1 MGAVREA
8 SSSTTAAIGEL
19 GAKSDQISGIVETI
33 TAIAAQTNL
42 LALNAAIEAARAGE
56 QGRGFAVVAEEVRKL
71 AEESRAAAGSIA
83 ALIGAIQADTR
94 HTIDVVEDGARR
106 TADSAATVERAR
118 EAFEAIG
125 AAVEQMALRTTD
137 IAAAVPPGR
146 RRLEPR
152 SDRHRRGRLGRR
164 ADVGLDRRGL
174 GQHPADERGR
184 AADRRRGPGALR
196 PRRRAR
202 GARRALHALGSVVR
216 SRFAPRAS
224 ASREGSRRRLGAQAV
239 VLRRGR

>member
-1 MGAVREA
+1 VRES

-19 GAKSDQISGIVETI
+19 GVKSDQISGIVETI

-56 QGRGFAVVAEEVRKL
+56 QGLGFAVVAEEVRKL

-94 HTIDVVEDGARR
+94 HTIDVVQDGARR

-125 AAVEQMALRTTD
+125 VAVDQMALRTTD
-137 IAAAVPPGR
+137 IAAAVRRARAACRATWARSPRSPSR
-146 RRLEPR
+146 RR
-152 SDRHRRGRLGRR
+152 H
-164 ADVGLDRRGL
+164 
-174 GQHPADERGR
+174 
-184 AADRRRGPGALR
+184 R
-196 PRRRAR
+196 PRRSRPARSRRAR
-202 GARRALHALGSVVR
+202 PCSRSPPLRRSSRAGPRSSRRSSGASRSLGSAGLAL
-216 SRFAPRAS
+216 S
-224 ASREGSRRRLGAQAV
+224 
-239 VLRRGR
+239 LR